1 MRTMKTSIESLAI
14 VLLALGAPAALAQQ
28 APPGQASGQYV
39 PQAAPMASEQPFGLI
54 TPQGQIGY
62 FDVLAGLA
70 YASNPL
76 LSRGGG
82 RQGGGLATAGFAT
95 DYQRTGMLS
104 VNLLGDIDRLQY
116 LQNTQSGNFYGEFTG
131 SAVFGEDTDPVQW
144 ELSDSF
150 GEAMT
155 DPFQAPTPESLQ
167 TINEVDT
174 GPDFNLH
181 FGLRDRLTL
190 SGRYARTTYQRSP
203 FDSQTF
209 QGGLKFTHALSGA
222 AYVGVEGSDERTEY
236 LQSAALQQVE
246 RVPIP
251 NFDVREGSVLFDA
264 SSPRT
269 TLRVQV
275 GYNMLVFGAGNTNGA
290 PLYQLQITRKISP
303 FSTVFLSGGSSYSM
317 NGASLG
323 SPTAQIALQTGNSL
337 SAALAIPQPYEQRS
351 GSIGWTF
358 RRNLTN
364 LSLSGTVSQNIY
376 QHIRNVAASAVNRD
390 NYLAEGA
397 ALIVGQ
403 QLRPTLSI
411 QLQANGYI
419 VRYSQLNA
427 ETHRETFGLTLTK
440 TFVRLAISLYA
451 ERIQQSG
458 APGRSNFL
466 VGSYSDDQAGV
477 YFTYSVLGPQTPGA
491 SLNGIPGM
499 ANFLGNY

>member
-1 MRTMKTSIESLAI
+1 MRTMKTSIESFAL
-14 VLLALGAPAALAQQ
+14 VLLALAAPAAWAQQ
-28 APPGQASGQYV
+28 APGQSA
-39 PQAAPMASEQPFGLI
+39 PQTAPMASEQPFGLI

-82 RQGGGLATAGFAT
+82 RQGGLATAGFAT

-116 LQNTQSGNFYGEFTG
+116 LHNTDSGNFYGQFTG
-131 SAVFGEDTDPVQW
+131 SAILGEDTDPLQW
-144 ELSDSF
+144 ALSDSF

-167 TINEVDT
+167 MINEVDT

-181 FGLRDRLTL
+181 FGLRNRLTL

-222 AYVGVEGSDERTEY
+222 AYVALEGSDARTEY
-236 LQSAALQQVE
+236 LESGLLRQIE
-246 RVPIP
+246 RAPTP
-251 NFDVREGSVLFDA
+251 NFDLREGSVLFA
-264 SSPRT
+264 TSSPRT

-275 GYNMLVFGAGNTNGA
+275 GYNMLDFGAGSTAGA

-303 FSTVFLSGGSSYSM
+303 FSTVFLSAGSMYSM
-317 NGASLG
+317 NGASLS

-337 SAALAIPQPYEQRS
+337 SATLAIPQPYQERS
-351 GSIGWTF
+351 GAIGWTF
-358 RRNLTN
+358 RRNLTS
-364 LSLSGTVSQNIY
+364 LSLSGTLSQNVY
-376 QHIRNVAASAVNRD
+376 QHTRNAAANAVNNN
-390 NYLAEGA
+390 NYVDEGA
-397 ALIVGQ
+397 ALIVDQ

-411 QLQANGYI
+411 QLQANGYLE
-419 VRYSQLNA
+419 RYSQTNS
-427 ETHRETFGLTLTK
+427 EMHRETFGLTLTK
-440 TFVRLAISLYA
+440 TFVRLAVSLYA

-458 APGRSNFL
+458 SAGRSNFQ
-466 VGSYSDDQAGV
+466 VGSYSDDQIGV
-477 YFTYSVLGPQTPGA
+477 YFTYSLLGPQAPGA